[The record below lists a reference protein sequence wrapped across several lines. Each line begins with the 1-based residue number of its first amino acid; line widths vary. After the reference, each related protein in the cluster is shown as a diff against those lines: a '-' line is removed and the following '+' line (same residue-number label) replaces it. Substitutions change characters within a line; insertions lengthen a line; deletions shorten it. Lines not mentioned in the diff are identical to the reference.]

1 MKKLF
6 KNITIGQL
14 FDLCNKHNYMIVRD
28 SQGVEYGLNC
38 RLWKIFLRKNNPTLE
53 AETRLVSFRV
63 CGMHEYI
70 SHKIPF

>member
-38 RLWKIFLRKNNPTLE
+38 KL
-53 AETRLVSFRV
+53 
-63 CGMHEYI
+63 
-70 SHKIPF
+70 